1 MGFSFKTQPRKTWP
15 GLCFPETWE
24 KGKVSR
30 TPWGFLV
37 LPTPR
42 LRRKLSALVS
52 SSIKWDDSSTPST
65 GVGGLHECTEP
76 GTGCGPRRLKPETC
90 LFHLHRPT
98 GKWHP
103 GPQLSLEE
111 RWPHRRLTVS
121 VCPSGAHGGLGQLS
135 TTHPLSCPRRDG
147 WRPIPKRLVGATD
160 RTAQLRRVFVY
171 LFFGPKQPTYTVKTG
186 VNGFQGAG
194 LGTQHP
200 PQVVQKQPLV
210 PPL

>member
-1 MGFSFKTQPRKTWP
+1 MGFSLKTQPRKTWP

-42 LRRKLSALVS
+42 LQCKLSALVS
-52 SSIKWDDSSTPST
+52 SSIKWDNSSPPST
-65 GVGGLHECTEP
+65 GVRGLHKCTEP
-76 GTGCGPRRLKPETC
+76 GMGCGPRQLKAETC

-98 GKWHP
+98 GKWHS

-121 VCPSGAHGGLGQLS
+121 VCPSGAHSGLRQLS
-135 TTHPLSCPRRDG
+135 TTIPSPAPGGMDG
-147 WRPIPKRLVGATD
+147 VPIPKRLVGATAM
-160 RTAQLRRVFVY
+160 TVQL
-171 LFFGPKQPTYTVKTG
+171 
-186 VNGFQGAG
+186 
-194 LGTQHP
+194 
-200 PQVVQKQPLV
+200 
-210 PPL
+210 